1 MLLGNKILARSTT
14 AIADLDSDNKLEI
27 LVGNYNGGLW
37 YYSEKIPIVTAVN
50 SNPTQTLPFN
60 IFPNPAGNFI
70 TLEFDKSLLPALGV
84 VYSIDGKNVLSFEVK
99 SINTQLNI
107 ADLPK
112 GIYLIT
118 VYNQQYTKTSKFVK
132 E

>member
-1 MLLGNKILARSTT
+1 
-14 AIADLDSDNKLEI
+14 

-37 YYSEKIPIVTAVN
+37 YYSEKIPTVTAVK
-50 SNPTQTLPFN
+50 PAKTQTLSFN
-60 IFPNPAGNFI
+60 IFPNPAGNNM
-70 TLEFDKSLLPALGV
+70 TLEFDNKVLPAQGA

-112 GIYLIT
+112 GIYLIS
-118 VYNQQYTKTSKFVK
+118 VYNQQYTGTSKFVK